1 MIDGVIGL
9 IVGLVGIL
17 MWVNFYGSANTDGL
31 DTNTEMVLDMVPVF
45 LGIAML
51 YGAIRLITSSKSKLG
66 QPGMLGQS
74 GDPVAICCEPGL
86 PKLKERKYEGENRW
100 QVKN

>member
-31 DTNTEMVLDMVPVF
+31 DANTEMVLDMVPVF

-51 YGAIRLITSSKSKLG
+51 YGAIRLITSSKSGGGKL
-66 QPGMLGQS
+66 
-74 GDPVAICCEPGL
+74 
-86 PKLKERKYEGENRW
+86 
-100 QVKN
+100 

>member
-17 MWVNFYGSANTDGL
+17 MWVNFYASANVANL
-31 DTNTEMVLDMVPVF
+31 DSNTKMVLDMVPVF

-51 YGAIRLITSSKSKLG
+51 YGAIRLITSSKGKG
-66 QPGMLGQS
+66 VG
-74 GDPVAICCEPGL
+74 
-86 PKLKERKYEGENRW
+86 
-100 QVKN
+100 

>member
-17 MWVNFYGSANTDGL
+17 MWVNFYASANTNNL
-31 DTNTEMVLDMVPVF
+31 DSNTTMVLDMVPVF

-51 YGAIRLITSSKSKLG
+51 YGAIRLITTSKGRSLG
-66 QPGMLGQS
+66 
-74 GDPVAICCEPGL
+74 
-86 PKLKERKYEGENRW
+86 
-100 QVKN
+100 

>member
-17 MWVNFYGSANTDGL
+17 MWVNFYASANTDAL
-31 DTNTEMVLDMVPVF
+31 DSNTKMVLNMVPVF

-51 YGAIRLITSSKSKLG
+51 YGAIRLITSSKSSGGKL
-66 QPGMLGQS
+66 
-74 GDPVAICCEPGL
+74 
-86 PKLKERKYEGENRW
+86 
-100 QVKN
+100 

>member
-17 MWVNFYGSANTDGL
+17 MWVNFYASANKSSL
-31 DTNTEMVLDMVPVF
+31 DSNTTMVLNMVPVF

-51 YGAIRLITSSKSKLG
+51 YGAIRLITQGKGKG
-66 QPGMLGQS
+66 VG
-74 GDPVAICCEPGL
+74 
-86 PKLKERKYEGENRW
+86 
-100 QVKN
+100 